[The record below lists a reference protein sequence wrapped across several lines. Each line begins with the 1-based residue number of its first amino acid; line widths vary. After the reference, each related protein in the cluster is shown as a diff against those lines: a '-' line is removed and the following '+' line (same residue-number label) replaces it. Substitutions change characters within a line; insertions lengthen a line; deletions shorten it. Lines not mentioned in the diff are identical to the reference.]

1 MLYFFCLGDD
11 ESVPSPPQVA
21 EVSKSPSPPTT
32 SLPITSHSP
41 VIDTPTPTLAATPHP
56 EAPVEAPIESVTEAT
71 GAGTVDADISSF
83 TLADNENP
91 IFITGDDGTVYQ
103 VAGQNE
109 HGQTIL
115 LTQGSDG
122 QQQCLLVT
130 NEVAETMETTE
141 EPQAEIAIPEISAAV
156 TEPLSVKTDTDTS
169 DQVVAQVVRAEPPSP
184 GELHFITEIFIIYVI
199 IKRASFHTGY
209 SEIPRRKFRG

>member
-1 MLYFFCLGDD
+1 MLFCLHILIIYFPFYLGDD
-11 ESVPSPPQVA
+11 ESIPSPPPVT
-21 EVSKSPSPPTT
+21 EVSKSPSPPAAA
-32 SLPITSHSP
+32 LPITSTSP
-41 VIDTPTPTLAATPHP
+41 VIETPTPALTPSP
-56 EAPVEAPIESVTEAT
+56 QAEPAVEAHVEPSTEA
-71 GAGTVDADISSF
+71 AAAVDTDISSF

-130 NEVAETMETTE
+130 NEVAETMETAE
-141 EPQAEIAIPEISAAV
+141 EPQTDIAIPEIPASV

-184 GELHFITEIFIIYVI
+184 GESTA
-199 IKRASFHTGY
+199 K
-209 SEIPRRKFRG
+209 